1 MCVCGPN
8 SPVLALIVGL
18 YAFMIVNSLCKIFV
32 SIFVFKDYRTRDFL
46 FFLKMFNYLGR
57 FKHLK
62 LFSLAFF

>member
-1 MCVCGPN
+1 MCGPI
-8 SPVLALIVGL
+8 SRVLALILGL

-32 SIFVFKDYRTRDFL
+32 SIFVFKDYRTRNFL
-46 FFLKMFNYLGR
+46 FFIKMFNYLGT